1 MGFNKRYVTKESTL
15 KHLYSNTLSTLYDK
29 VDSFIFLDDFSSKV
43 REMYSKGLSN
53 EEIIVNIE
61 ELNKK

>member
-29 VDSFIFLDDFSSKV
+29 VDAFIFLDDFSTKV

>member
-1 MGFNKRYVTKESTL
+1 MGFNKRYVTKELTL

>member
-1 MGFNKRYVTKESTL
+1 MGFNKRYITKESTL